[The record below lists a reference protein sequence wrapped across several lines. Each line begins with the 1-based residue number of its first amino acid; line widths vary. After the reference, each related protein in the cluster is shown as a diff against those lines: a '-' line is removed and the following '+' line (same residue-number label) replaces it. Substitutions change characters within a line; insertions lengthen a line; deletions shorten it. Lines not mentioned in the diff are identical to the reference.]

1 MQDLKAKFDAYYNS
15 HLLHKFAEL
24 EEERQKQLTV
34 FIRRLLVTGAFIPL
48 LLALFWN
55 SFWGEYIAE
64 SREATKVTIYVLIFY
79 VIAAMLYCHSPVTS
93 FKLDVK
99 ADIMQTFAA
108 FWGDFLYVHG
118 ASLPEGTL
126 IASNILP
133 YYDSRENDDYFQG
146 CYHDVNIIISE
157 PKLYKKVRTRNGS
170 HNVKVFEGII
180 IQLEINKDFKGKT
193 VVLKDC
199 GLFNIFKKIRR
210 TERVK
215 LEDVVFEKH
224 FEVFS
229 DNQIEARYLL
239 TTAFMERMLKAKKV
253 FHGKTIQFSFFDNKL
268 LIAIETNQNM
278 FEVSSLFS
286 RTTNRKMINQAFEQ
300 FTSVMAL
307 VDTLK
312 LQK

>member
-1 MQDLKAKFDAYYNS
+1 MQDLKAKFDEYYNC
-15 HLLHKFAEL
+15 HLLHKFAKL
-24 EEERQKQLTV
+24 EDERQKQLRT

-48 LLALFWN
+48 LLVLFWH
-55 SFWGEYIAE
+55 SFWGEYVAE
-64 SREATKVTIYVLIFY
+64 SREATKYTMYALAFY
-79 VIAAMLYCHSPVTS
+79 VIITFLYCQSPITS

-108 FWGDFLYVHG
+108 FWGNFIYQHG
-118 ASLPEGTL
+118 ASLPESTL
-126 IASNILP
+126 TTSNILP
-133 YYDSRENDDYFQG
+133 AYDSKDNDDYFQG
-146 CYHDVNIIISE
+146 CYHDVNMIISE
-157 PKLYKKVRTRNGS
+157 QKLYKRVRTKNGS
-170 HNVKVFEGII
+170 HDVKVFEGII
-180 IQLEINKDFKGKT
+180 IQLEMNKDFKGKT

-199 GLFNIFKKIRR
+199 GIFNIFKKIGRP
-210 TERVK
+210 ERVK

-278 FEVSSLFS
+278 FEVSSLFT

-300 FTSVMAL
+300 FASVMAL
-307 VDTLK
+307 IDTLK

>member
-1 MQDLKAKFDAYYNS
+1 MQDLKAKFDEYYNC
-15 HLLHKFAEL
+15 HLLHKFAKL
-24 EEERQKQLTV
+24 EDERQKQLTV
-34 FIRRLLVTGAFIPL
+34 FIRRLLVTGAVIPL

-79 VIAAMLYCHSPVTS
+79 VIAAMLYCQSPVTS

-170 HNVKVFEGII
+170 HNVNVFEGIV
-180 IQLEINKDFKGKT
+180 IQLEMNKKFKGKT